1 VREGETGYVVGGSDV
16 PAIAGRLAELLA
28 DPARAQA
35 MGAAGRAWVEKE
47 WRWET
52 KAAQLTELLQP

>member
-1 VREGETGYVVGGSDV
+1 
-16 PAIAGRLAELLA
+16 
-28 DPARAQA
+28 

-52 KAAQLTELLQP
+52 KAARLAELVRAVPEVA

>member
-1 VREGETGYVVGGSDV
+1 
-16 PAIAGRLAELLA
+16 
-28 DPARAQA
+28 

-52 KAAQLTELLQP
+52 KAARLTELLRGARSGMNE

>member
-1 VREGETGYVVGGSDV
+1 V
-16 PAIAGRLAELLA
+16 PAIAGRLAVLLA
-28 DPARAQA
+28 DPARART

-52 KAAQLTELLQP
+52 KAAQLTELLQPGARSGVNE